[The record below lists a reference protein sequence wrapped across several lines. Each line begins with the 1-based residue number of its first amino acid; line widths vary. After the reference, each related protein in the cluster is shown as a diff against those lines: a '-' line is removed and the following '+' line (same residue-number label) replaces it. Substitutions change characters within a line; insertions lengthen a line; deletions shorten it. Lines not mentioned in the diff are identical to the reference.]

1 MFINVFSVPA
11 IKFVEVIFNL
21 FARCFDRGC
30 GFNAKKTK
38 KKTQTSYESLY
49 SGPEFYVDTRYSQI
63 LTLIFVCLLYSGGM
77 PFLYLTSFIQLVL
90 SYFVDKYFLLR
101 ITKLPKNYDQHLA
114 IVVRLTLYGAV
125 FIHLLFAI
133 FMFGQPD
140 ILKSENSFLSAS
152 ASSIT
157 DSLSSNKENVIVK
170 YFKRMVIGHN
180 ISLSVILIAVV
191 VLYLFK
197 GLFYNILKNKIIGS
211 FKKDQDHSRRQSVVK
226 KSTKNF
232 VEIDSLPFFRVIKS
246 EDIENLIRLTKV
258 TLKTTTNENLQAHL
272 KQKLET
278 LKKEYQNKRAEEDNK
293 QVDSNI
299 NFIGFYTYDVRLNP
313 TYKSQFA
320 MDELLDD
327 ENLD

>member
-1 MFINVFSVPA
+1 
-11 IKFVEVIFNL
+11 
-21 FARCFDRGC
+21 
-30 GFNAKKTK
+30 
-38 KKTQTSYESLY
+38 
-49 SGPEFYVDTRYSQI
+49 
-63 LTLIFVCLLYSGGM
+63 
-77 PFLYLTSFIQLVL
+77 
-90 SYFVDKYFLLR
+90 
-101 ITKLPKNYDQHLA
+101 
-114 IVVRLTLYGAV
+114 
-125 FIHLLFAI
+125 
-133 FMFGQPD
+133 MFGQPD

-157 DSLSSNKENVIVK
+157 DSVSSNKENVIVK

-232 VEIDSLPFFRVIKS
+232 VEIDSLPFYRVIKS

-278 LKKEYQNKRAEEDNK
+278 LKKEYQNKRDEEDNK
-293 QVDSNI
+293 QVDPNV